1 MATATKKQ
9 PKPFSAMEERIAK
22 PIIKAMSHMNTWIYR
37 ISGGRLGGTWIR
49 GAPVMLLT
57 TVGRKSGARRT
68 TPLLYLRDGKDV
80 LIVGSQGGMSK
91 NPHWVSNLEANPD
104 CEIEIGTVR
113 TPMRA
118 RRVSDEEKARVWP
131 KLTAMY
137 RDFDDYQARTERNI
151 PVIRLAPRAT

>member
-1 MATATKKQ
+1 MAKTADKQ
-9 PKPFSAMEERIAK
+9 PRPFSSTEERIAK
-22 PIIKAMSHMNTWIYR
+22 PIVKAMSHINTWIYR
-37 ISGGRLGGTWIR
+37 ISGGRFGGTWLR

-57 TVGRKSGARRT
+57 TVGRKSGVRRT

-91 NPHWVSNLEANPD
+91 NPHWVGNLEANPD
-104 CEIEIGTVR
+104 CEIEIGSAR
-113 TPMRA
+113 TLMRA
-118 RRVSDEEKARVWP
+118 RRVSDDEKVSVWP
-131 KLTAMY
+131 RLTAMY